1 MPRDILIDPQRTGS
15 GNPNIQF
22 SGSAGNP
29 IRLEVLSEGSVQFT
43 GVSGSLFKIS
53 DFPAAGGDL
62 NSLFLSG
69 TTAITG
75 SLLPGAT
82 ALYDLG
88 SSTKRWANIFATN
101 INGSL
106 TDSGLTA
113 GSVLFAGT
121 GGVITQNNTNLF
133 WNNASSGIGI
143 GTNATVG
150 GNRLTL
156 SGGGI
161 ILTDSGQIHLNGNQ
175 GAILGASRRLNH
187 GDALLG
193 FNLRGQVGDDN
204 YYTHITH
211 ATAGYGGVDVGY
223 QGNIKF
229 WSFSG
234 ATTAG
239 AAVTPN
245 GVGLLSTSYHW
256 LSPRATITDFF
267 MNLSGQVGIGT
278 SVIQASSV
286 LHVNRGA
293 GGNLPQIA
301 LTNSNVGGTVHWLGT
316 GWIPDGLGSTDTL
329 NLGNNQQ
336 RSVSIISANA
346 AVFTVVDDGT
356 KKKAVMPQ
364 ANSYV
369 GIGTTNPSATLQILG
384 HTTAGT
390 AAAAIIK
397 EGVALQTGGL
407 PILDIQN
414 SAGTSILFVTGSGR
428 VGIGTIAPQAI
439 FHVVNGSIPNAAN
452 LYVGYAGSNNYY
464 DANQHYYRDGSG
476 NTRLTI
482 SSGGNVTPGANAT
495 QDLGSGALRW
505 RNIYA
510 ANISGSL
517 TGSNILA
524 GQVVV
529 AGSGGVLSGSNNFWW
544 DSTNGNVGIG
554 TSSPAGLL
562 TVSGTIVTKYNTGL
576 EAYIAAGTYS
586 AGVAGFYPV
595 YSTAFGGNDTA
606 IKYGA
611 GSNSFV
617 LYHAATPVMV
627 ANSSENVGI
636 GTGTPAA
643 RLHINGSTSAA
654 THTFY
659 AKENQASASGTAAM
673 LIQNAAGT
681 NLLFVSGS
689 GRVGIGTAPSATIT
703 NAKLEI
709 NGSVVPTTHLGAS
722 NNIGEST
729 NYWGTSY
736 LNYGYFYNGSVNS
749 VSINGGTFQV
759 YSQTSPA
766 AYSISA
772 DTNNRVGIGAASISG
787 ARLLVSGTN
796 TASDTTLLVKEGVFS
811 PTAGAGV
818 FNVQNSSGTSLLFVS
833 GSGNVG
839 IGISNPTAY
848 KLDVAGQIK
857 SRIQSAGNST
867 GITLGSNGSER
878 ARIQFTASDDSARFK
893 IEVNGINTSSERL
906 GFYAGPLGG
915 TATNE
920 AMIIGGNGNVGIG
933 TGTLATS
940 RLLITGSGATSS
952 TSAMHLVNS
961 SAVSLMFVRDDG
973 NVGIG
978 TTNPGYNLQVGSG
991 ASVGTR
997 TLALIDSGYGI
1008 VIKGGN
1014 GNGIVQSLGTTVP
1027 IEFQAGN
1034 GNNGNYLFTSTGN
1047 VGIGTAVPFVRLH
1060 ANGSGE
1066 LLRLVD
1072 PVSSNIR
1079 VSQGT
1084 INSAGTC
1091 YGFIQTYQDN
1101 INTAFGTIA
1110 LQYSAGS
1117 VGIGTINTNGNKL
1130 AIFGGN
1136 LSVEGEVLPS
1146 VSNTHSLGS
1155 TSYRW
1160 QTVHA
1165 RFLTGSLTTLSDGT
1179 SYLIAGS
1186 NVTITT
1192 GSTGAVTISA
1202 GLGGTLSG
1210 AGTTG
1215 YISKYTTSTT
1225 LGNSNIF
1232 DNGTNVGIGTSTS
1245 LTEKL
1250 NINGN
1255 VSLTNIVNSAGS
1267 IGITPASSGN
1277 VALNTAGS
1285 GVSIIS
1291 GIYYTTAQSLSITL
1305 GTEAWIRLATV
1316 PNLCDLKLHVRIT
1329 STATE
1334 ENTNISIKGN
1344 YYNVNTKI
1352 DADRATYAERL
1363 REVRVDQPTTNGGP
1377 KTIYLKIRTSDFSPN
1392 ITWWLYDSI
1401 APATTI
1407 HNDDVTATP
1416 PTSGISISLSTAI
1429 NTQQFSNA
1437 SLITSGS
1444 NNPKVGIGTNL
1455 PSAKLHVHSPAG
1467 TEVARFSHETST
1479 CGIGFAYSTSAIAG
1493 YLGNGSSI
1501 LAGATSTDFVMRS
1514 EGALVLA
1521 SNGNN
1526 RQVTVD
1532 TSGNVGIGTSTTAS
1546 KLFVYTTQNNA
1557 TATPSVDIN
1566 AAFAR
1571 IGDATTGLT
1580 FNNGVGIKFHD
1591 SESVHYSIGQ
1601 LSGNFYMSQTSD
1613 NGNQLFSPGRTDVII
1628 FNSSGQVGIGSTT
1641 PGYKLDV
1648 NGDVNISSTRIF
1660 RVNGT
1665 AVVNTQA
1672 SNGSDIYM
1680 NARVV
1685 RNESVVITDGLYLG
1699 YGNTGTSTG
1708 HIRFFANGTT
1718 ERMKIAA
1725 DTGSVIISDLAGSV
1739 STSTARLLVS
1749 GSATSNI
1756 PTAIIREGVVSPTSG
1771 TPVLDVQNSAGTSL
1785 LFVSG
1790 SGAVGIGT
1798 TGQGARFFV
1807 SSSLAGNAASAL
1819 IIGGQV
1825 FGVSLNTF
1833 KGQTQLFQ
1841 LADTTETMRI
1851 DSYGNVGIGTNN
1863 SNGNK
1868 LSVNGQ
1874 TAVTGSVNPGADN
1887 MYDLGSSSK
1896 RWANIHAANIIS
1908 LGSLGSAY
1916 TIPTSTILGTGLDYD
1931 GTAIYDTIS
1940 LSTATSPGILYEIT
1954 IIANP
1959 NSSGDVSYRDVIY
1972 GKIIVGT
1979 GYNGSSITTY
1989 IQFINESP
1997 PPRSLYPSGGS
2008 HLTTDVVFLQSGTEY
2023 TSVPNGVTAT
2033 IRVKIAGYWSGGPPL
2048 AGAHIGSNTTVRL
2061 KQIA

>member
-336 RSVSIISANA
+336 KSVSIISANA

-369 GIGTTNPSATLQILG
+369 GIGTTNPTATLQVLG

-407 PILDIQN
+407 PILDVQN

-428 VGIGTIAPQAI
+428 VGIGTIAPQAA

-452 LYVGYAGSNNYY
+452 LYIGYAGSNNYY

-482 SSGGNVTPGANAT
+482 SSGGNVIPGSNAT
-495 QDLGSGALRW
+495 QDLGSSTLRW
-505 RNIYA
+505 KNVYA
-510 ANISGSL
+510 TNISGSL
-517 TGSNILA
+517 TGSNLTA

-529 AGSGGVLSGSNNFWW
+529 AGTGSVLSGSNSFWW
-544 DSTNGNVGIG
+544 DDTNERVGIG
-554 TSSPAGLL
+554 TSTSFPYPL
-562 TVSGTIVTKYNTGL
+562 TVTKKLGTSVVYIRSNDASGASVLMGDSSSVLGQFYITPGGSWL
-576 EAYIAAGTYS
+576 E
-586 AGVAGFYPV
+586 
-595 YSTAFGGNDTA
+595 YSTFLNFRSGYGGTSRMIID
-606 IKYGA
+606 
-611 GSNSFV
+611 
-617 LYHAATPVMV
+617 
-627 ANSSENVGI
+627 SSGNVGI
-636 GTGTPAA
+636 DTGTPTA
-643 RLHINGSTSAA
+643 RLHINGSTSTA

-759 YSQTSPA
+759 YSQTSPT
-766 AYSISA
+766 AYSIYA

-811 PTAGAGV
+811 PIAGAGV

-839 IGISNPTAY
+839 IGIPNPTAY

-857 SRIQSAGNST
+857 SRIQAGNST
-867 GITLGSNGSER
+867 GITLGSNGTEK
-878 ARIQFTASDDSARFK
+878 ARIQFTASDDSARFRL
-893 IEVNGINTSSERL
+893 EVNGVNTPSERL
-906 GFYAGPLGG
+906 GIYAGPLGNI
-915 TATNE
+915 ATNE

-952 TSAMHLVNS
+952 TSTMHLVNS
-961 SAVSLMFVRDDG
+961 SAASLMFVRDDG
-973 NVGIG
+973 NIGIG

-1047 VGIGTAVPFVRLH
+1047 VGIGTAIPLVKLH

-1084 INSAGTC
+1084 TNSAGTS

-1101 INTAFGTIA
+1101 TSTAFGTLA

-1136 LSVEGEVLPS
+1136 LSIEGAILPS

-1160 QTVHA
+1160 ETVHA

-1215 YISKYTTSTT
+1215 YIPKYTTSTT

-1245 LTEKL
+1245 LAEKL

-1267 IGITPASSGN
+1267 IGIIPASSGN
-1277 VALNTAGS
+1277 VSLNTAGS

-1291 GIYYTTAQSLSITL
+1291 GIFYTTAQSLSITL
-1305 GTEAWIRLATV
+1305 GTESWIRLATV
-1316 PNLCDLKLHVRIT
+1316 PNLCDLKLHVKIT

-1334 ENTNISIKGN
+1334 ENINISIKGN

-1352 DADRATYAERL
+1352 DADRVTYAERL
-1363 REVRVDQPTTNGGP
+1363 REVLVEQPTTNGGP
-1377 KTIYLKIRTSDFSPN
+1377 KTIYLKIRTSSFAPN
-1392 ITWWLYDSI
+1392 LTWWLYDSI

-1416 PTSGISISLSTAI
+1416 PTSGISLSLSTAI

-1455 PSAKLHVHSPAG
+1455 PSAKLHVHAPNG
-1467 TEVARFSHETST
+1467 TEIARFSHENST
-1479 CGIGFAYSTSAIAG
+1479 GLVGFAYSTSAIAG

-1501 LAGATSTDFVMRS
+1501 LTGATSTDFVMRS

-1532 TSGNVGIGTSTTAS
+1532 TSGNVGIGTATTAA

-1557 TATPSVDIN
+1557 ASPPSFD
-1566 AAFAR
+1566 FHGSFMR
-1571 IGDATTGLT
+1571 IGDYTNNLT

-1591 SESVHYSIGQ
+1591 GGVVHYSIGQ

-1613 NGNQLFSPGRTDVII
+1613 NGNQLFTAGRTDVII

-1641 PGYKLDV
+1641 PSYKLDV
-1648 NGDVNISSTRIF
+1648 NGDVNIASTRIF

-1685 RNESVVITDGLYLG
+1685 RNESSVNTDGLYLG

-1725 DTGSVIISDLAGSV
+1725 DTGAIIISDLAGNI

-1756 PTAIIREGVVSPTSG
+1756 PTAIIREGVSSPASG
-1771 TPVLDVQNSAGTSL
+1771 VPVLDVQNSSGTSL

-1790 SGAVGIGT
+1790 SGTVGIGT
-1798 TGQGARFFV
+1798 TGQGARLFV
-1807 SSSLAGNAASAL
+1807 SSSLTGNAASAL

-1874 TAVTGSVNPGADN
+1874 TAVTGSINPGADN
-1887 MYDLGSSSK
+1887 TYDLGSSSK
-1896 RWANIHAANIIS
+1896 RWANIHATNIVS
-1908 LGSLGSAY
+1908 SGSLGPAY
-1916 TIPTSTILGTGLDYD
+1916 TAPTSTVAGTGLDFD

-1940 LSTATSPGILYEIT
+1940 LSTATSPAALYEIT

-1959 NSSGDVSYRDVIY
+1959 NSNGDANYRDVIY

-1979 GYNGSSITTY
+1979 GYNGSAVTTY

-1997 PPRSLYPSGGS
+1997 PPRSLYTSGGS
-2008 HLTTDVVFLQSGTEY
+2008 HLTTDVIFFQGGTEY
-2023 TSVPNGVTAT
+2023 TSVPNGGMAT
-2033 IRVKIAGYWSGGPPL
+2033 IRVKIAGYWSGGPPST
-2048 AGAHIGSNTTVRL
+2048 GAHIGSNTTVRL